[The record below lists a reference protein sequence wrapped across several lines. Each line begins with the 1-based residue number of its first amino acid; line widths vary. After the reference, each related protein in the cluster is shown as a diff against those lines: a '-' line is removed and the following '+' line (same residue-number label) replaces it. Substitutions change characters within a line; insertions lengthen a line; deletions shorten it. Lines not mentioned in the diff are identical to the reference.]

1 MYITVSMKM
10 LRKYKNMTPI
20 QNIDVGRG
28 VLSEKNRESITNWR
42 TIVSKLPMLEII
54 IQSLNGIA
62 VDCTS

>member
-1 MYITVSMKM
+1 MVNIQM
-10 LRKYKNMTPI
+10 LKKYKNMTTI

-28 VLSEKNRESITNWR
+28 VLSEKNRELIICWK

-62 VDCTS
+62 VGCTS